1 MITNI
6 ISSVMALF
14 GIYTAPVTVSEFLWD
29 CIILFVGLYI
39 MLHLLRCENYQENK
53 DDKQQKY
60 VS

>member
-39 MLHLLRCENYQENK
+39 I
-53 DDKQQKY
+53 KY
-60 VS
+60 VMIFITGLFREMMRLN

>member
-14 GIYTAPVTVSEFLWD
+14 GIYSAPVTVSDFLWD

-39 MLHLLRCENYQENK
+39 I
-53 DDKQQKY
+53 KY
-60 VS
+60 VMIFVTGIFREMMRLN